1 MAKLLDSSLL
11 GSGKSTLAGFRF
23 LEGGSGWVV
32 CGVVVGDAKLLHVSR
47 DGQIQYVSETRKSF
61 LGSGTADPRAVYLR
75 PDRRDMVVA
84 ASDGA
89 WAALGGARKIAS
101 EVLSLTLRVPLA
113 DVPLLLL
120 EKPRVLL
127 DDATLVL
134 GVIE

>member
-11 GSGKSTLAGFRF
+11 GAGRSTFAGFRF
-23 LEGGSGWVV
+23 LQAGSGWVV

-47 DGQIQYVSETRKSF
+47 DGKIAYISETRKSF
-61 LGSGTADPRAVYLR
+61 LGSGAADPLAVYLR
-75 PDRRDMVVA
+75 LDRRDLVLA

-89 WAALGGARKIAS
+89 WAALGGAQRITTALLGVALREPV
-101 EVLSLTLRVPLA
+101 EVLPTRLP
-113 DVPLLLL
+113 

-134 GVIE
+134 GTID